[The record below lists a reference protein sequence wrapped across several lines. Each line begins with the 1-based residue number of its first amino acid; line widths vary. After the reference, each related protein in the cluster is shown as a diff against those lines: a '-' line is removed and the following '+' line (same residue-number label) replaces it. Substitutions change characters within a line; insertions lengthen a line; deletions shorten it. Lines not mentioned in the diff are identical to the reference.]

1 MASRLFLDAN
11 VILEYLLAREHKESV
26 RNIFLQIESGI
37 VKAFTSTSIVQT
49 CGYILL
55 KVHGKVTTRKILL
68 GMLKDISIIDCS
80 HELAIVA
87 LNSGISDLEDAI
99 QYYSALQHNM
109 DYYITFDKEL
119 IKHSALNLP
128 ILTPMDFFNN

>member
-11 VILEYLLAREHKESV
+11 VILEYFLARENKEYV
-26 RNIFLQIESGI
+26 RSLFLQVESGTI
-37 VKAFTSTSIVQT
+37 KVFTSTSIIQT

-55 KVHGKVTTRKILL
+55 KVHGKVITRNILL
-68 GMLKDISIIDCS
+68 GMLKDVIIIDCR
-80 HELAIVA
+80 HDTAIVA
-87 LNSGISDLEDAI
+87 LNSNISDLEDAI

>member
-11 VILEYLLAREHKESV
+11 VILEYLLARENKESV
-26 RNIFLQIESGI
+26 RNIFLQVENGI
-37 VKAFTSTSIVQT
+37 IKAFTSTSIVQT

-55 KVHGKVTTRKILL
+55 KVHGKVTARKILL
-68 GMLKDISIIDCS
+68 GILKDISIIDCR
-80 HELAIVA
+80 HDTAIVA
-87 LNSGISDLEDAI
+87 LNSNIADLEDAI